1 MDVGTAHNQ
10 AEGEGGVQVVLVALG
25 FRDDPAGFQTRGIF
39 LKEMAVVAALILRKA
54 TSGNVVSRHGA
65 LGEARDRCAM
75 GVYRGNDDGDFG
87 GNTRA

>member
-1 MDVGTAHNQ
+1 MVLSALSVVALGEADANGGVGMDAGTAHNQ

-39 LKEMAVVAALILRKA
+39 LKEMAVVAAVILRKA

-65 LGEARDRCAM
+65 
-75 GVYRGNDDGDFG
+75 
-87 GNTRA
+87 